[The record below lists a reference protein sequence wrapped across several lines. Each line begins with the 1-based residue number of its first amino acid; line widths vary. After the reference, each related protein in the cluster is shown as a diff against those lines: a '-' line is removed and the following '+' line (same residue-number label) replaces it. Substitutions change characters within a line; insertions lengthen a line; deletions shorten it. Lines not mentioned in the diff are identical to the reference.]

1 MNKSTDFIRV
11 TTSISVRD
19 RLPFPLDTRVG
30 QTRDNNSQHQRDM
43 TRDLFA
49 PSTQVHLLVGLVL
62 GDVSCAVDGEQR
74 YL

>member
-11 TTSISVRD
+11 ITAISVQ
-19 RLPFPLDTRVG
+19 LPFPLDTRVG
-30 QTRDNNSQHQRDM
+30 QARDNNSQHQRDM
-43 TRDLFA
+43 TRYLFA